1 MIGNIREKIKSR
13 YSDYFLFLGPGLLLA
28 IAAAGE
34 SGLTEVIASGAHYGF
49 ELVWVVVI
57 TLIFKFAFTT
67 GIARYTLA
75 TGETI
80 FDGLR
85 KIPGPKNWSAIF
97 VLAIYL
103 LEMFAFAGM
112 LLMGGIFLDYLIPG
126 LNPPWLLAIL
136 SLAVI
141 MFLLWKDSYE
151 RIEKIVV
158 IIAVLLFA
166 GIIITLTQF
175 YLHGPAI
182 LEGCVPV
189 IPPGSAIT
197 IMALMGSIGSGL
209 NILLYSVWLH
219 EKTGG
224 ECGESFFRRYIKSVN
239 LDLLLAFS
247 LVGFITIIFMGLGV
261 SGFVV
266 SYLGHGEEVTTEAII
281 SQVLYIVGTLPYGI
295 TAFLIFAFIIMFG
308 AALSGM
314 DGRARAVSTMVKGTL
329 NLKTDEKILY
339 RACLV
344 LFAGIIIISFIFFTD
359 PMLLLRHSAAI
370 ASIIFAVFGF
380 FIIYLDRK
388 LPKYSR
394 GSRLWLTV
402 MGVGSFIFLY
412 IALTLEKGILE
423 FGLPLIER
431 ILLIT
436 FIFYILTRTELF
448 TKLVEGR
455 ADLLDKLW
463 TIALF
468 GVISIY
474 GTYRGIEYGGII
486 VNFRDLGPLVA
497 GLLGGPVVG
506 LLSGVIGAAYRY
518 TLGGWTTVP
527 CMAGTIFAGLF
538 AGIYCHIYRG
548 KITYFRT
555 AMLALIVEC
564 VHILV
569 FVPLFVKDITL
580 EQYVWV
586 IDASLLPMIAA
597 NVIGLLIFV
606 YFINSAKVSL
616 HDYWPHLSQKKEKKN
631 ENTDREKNMEADD
644 DEA

>member
-1 MIGNIREKIKSR
+1 MIKGIIDKLKSR
-13 YSDYFLFLGPGLLLA
+13 YSDYLLFLGPGLLLA
-28 IAAAGE
+28 TAAAGE
-34 SGLTEVIASGAHYGF
+34 SGLTEVIASGAHFGF
-49 ELVWVVVI
+49 ELVWAVII

-85 KIPGPKNWSAIF
+85 KIPGPRNWTAYF
-97 VLAIYL
+97 VLIIYL

-158 IIAVLLFA
+158 IIAILLFA
-166 GIIITLTQF
+166 GVIIALSQF

-182 LEGCVPV
+182 LDGCIPS

-224 ECGESFFRRYIKSVN
+224 ECGENFFRRYIKSVN
-239 LDLLLAFS
+239 LDLVLAFS
-247 LVGFITIIFMGLGV
+247 LVGFITLVFIGLGV

-281 SQVLYIVGTLPYGI
+281 SQVLYIVGTIPFGI
-295 TAFLIFAFIIMFG
+295 TVFLIFGYIIMFG
-308 AALSGM
+308 AAISGM
-314 DGRARAVSTMVKGTL
+314 DGRARAVSTMVKGAFG
-329 NLKTDEKILY
+329 LKTDEKLLY
-339 RACLV
+339 RGCLV
-344 LFAGIIIISFIFFTD
+344 LFAAIIIISFYYFTD

-370 ASIIFAVFGF
+370 ASIIFAAFGF
-380 FIIYLDRK
+380 VIIYLDRK

-394 GSRLWLTV
+394 GSRLWLTI
-402 MGVGSFIFLY
+402 MGLGSFVFLY
-412 IALTLEKGILE
+412 IALTLEKAILE

-431 ILLIT
+431 ILLIA
-436 FIFYILTRTELF
+436 FVLYILSKTELF
-448 TKLVEGR
+448 AKLIDGR
-455 ADLLDKLW
+455 ADLFDKIW
-463 TIALF
+463 TVAIF
-468 GVISIY
+468 GAISIY
-474 GTYRGIEYGGII
+474 GTYRGIEYGGLI
-486 VNFRDLGPLVA
+486 VNFRDLGPMIA

-506 LLSGVIGAAYRY
+506 ALSGIIGAVYRY
-518 TLGGWTTVP
+518 SLGGWTTVP
-527 CMAGTIFAGLF
+527 CMAGTIFAGLL

-548 KITYFRT
+548 QITYYR
-555 AMLALIVEC
+555 AAILAIIVEC
-564 VHILV
+564 IHILL
-569 FVPLFVKDITL
+569 FVPLFVEDITL
-580 EQYVWV
+580 DQYIMV
-586 IDASLLPMIAA
+586 IDTSLLPMITA
-597 NVIGLLIFV
+597 NITGLMIFV
-606 YFINSAKVSL
+606 YLLKTTRSRL
-616 HDYWPHLSQKKEKKN
+616 HDYWPLKKSGAI
-631 ENTDREKNMEADD
+631 REDQRKGG
-644 DEA
+644 DEDGK